1 MIGEALVTGEDE
13 LGGDAVVRVAVVMG
27 AVAELLEHAAIVP
40 TSTPAVI
47 ALRSCLFID
56 QLHPLK
62 SSGDARPR
70 GLRSSA

>member
-1 MIGEALVTGEDE
+1 MTGEALVTGEDE
-13 LGGDAVVRVAVVMG
+13 LGGDAVVRVAVVLG
-27 AVAELLEHAAIVP
+27 AVAELLEHAASVP
-40 TSTPAVI
+40 TSTTAVI
-47 ALRSCLFID
+47 TLRRCLFID